1 MTEKS
6 LVEESVAVVRTLL
19 ADVGKCLGAIGE
31 SRSKGDAFNVFRL
44 SSAASSHER
53 LPIASKRFSKRR
65 RR

>member
-1 MTEKS
+1 MAEKS

-31 SRSKGDAFNVFRL
+31 SRSKDDAFNVFRL
-44 SSAASSHER
+44 SFAASSHGR
-53 LPIASKRFSKRR
+53 WPIAFKRFLKRR